1 MNGPPPASF
10 PAFDVSKRDRA
21 DALTVIGLTVTY
33 RTRGRDREV
42 LHDISLR
49 VKRGEAYGLVGES
62 GCGKSTMAMAA
73 LRYLP
78 RNGKVKAGK
87 ILIAGQD
94 VQALDAQAL
103 RELRATTISMVY
115 QDPGR
120 ALNPSMTIARQV
132 AEAFEA
138 AGASRSEALTRT
150 LEMLKRVRIAAPER
164 VMESYPHQL
173 SGGMQQ
179 RVVIAMALAS
189 NPALLILDEPT
200 TGLDATVEAEVL
212 DLVAQLRREL
222 GTAVLFISHN
232 LAVIGRMCERVGVLY
247 AGKLVEEGATAD
259 VFARPRH
266 PYTVGL
272 LRCLPTAG
280 RSKTLERLDT
290 IAGQLPAPGSVTQG
304 CIYAER
310 CRLADERCRRDA
322 PPPHRVAAAHGD
334 QMSRCHY
341 HERAMELPRANAD
354 ADLDAALAS
363 SSQTAFGDSDS
374 PPMQPGMPTRSLAV
388 QAETSVQTPARGP
401 LVLRAEHVSKTF
413 HVAGAALKA
422 VDDVS
427 LDLAG
432 GETLGLVGESGSG
445 KTTLAKLM
453 LGLVSPDAG
462 SVLELDGQ
470 PLPARVTRRSD
481 EQVKSLQIVFQNPDS
496 ALNRAHSVRRLIGRA
511 LSRLGALRGAA
522 QDQRLSALA
531 EAVRLPDRYL
541 VARTRQLSG
550 GLKQR
555 VAIAR
560 AFAGDPRVV
569 VCDEPTS
576 SLDVSVQASI
586 LNLLADLQRER
597 GTSYVF
603 ISHDLHVVRYLSDRI
618 AVLYLGRL
626 LEIGPAAAVFDG
638 PHHPYTEALLSSA
651 PALGEAPRGERVRLS
666 GEVPSPA
673 APPSGCVFHTR
684 CPRKL
689 GAICEQQDPPYLD
702 AGDGHRIRCHIPLHD
717 LRKLQGTPRI

>member
-10 PAFDVSKRDRA
+10 PAFDVSKSERS
-21 DALTVIGLTVTY
+21 DALTVVGLTVTY
-33 RTRGRDREV
+33 RIRGRDREV
-42 LHDISLR
+42 LQDVSFR
-49 VKRGEAYGLVGES
+49 VRRGEAYGLVGES
-62 GCGKSTMAMAA
+62 GCGKSTVALAT
-73 LRYLP
+73 LRYLS
-78 RNGKVKAGK
+78 RNGKIKAGK
-87 ILIAGQD
+87 IVIAGQD
-94 VQALDAQAL
+94 VYALDADAL
-103 RELRATTISMVY
+103 RTMRATTVSMVY

-138 AGASRSEALTRT
+138 AGASRSDALART
-150 LEMLKRVRIAAPER
+150 LEMLRRVRIAAPER
-164 VMESYPHQL
+164 VMDSYPHQL

-212 DLVAQLRREL
+212 DLVAQLRKEL

-247 AGKLVEEGATAD
+247 AGKLVEEGATQD

-272 LRCLPTAG
+272 LRCLPPSA
-280 RSKTLERLDT
+280 RSKARERLDT

-304 CIYAER
+304 CIYADR

-322 PPPHRVAAAHGD
+322 PPPYRVVAAHGD

-341 HERAMELPRANAD
+341 HARAMELPPAAPE
-354 ADLDAALAS
+354 ALAS
-363 SSQTAFGDSDS
+363 GAAGHGGKADGAS
-374 PPMQPGMPTRSLAV
+374 TRSN
-388 QAETSVQTPARGP
+388 PP
-401 LVLRAEHVSKTF
+401 VLRAEHVSKTF
-413 HVAGAALKA
+413 YVGGAALRA

-427 LDLAG
+427 LELAP

-453 LGLVSPDAG
+453 LGLLAPDAG
-462 SVLELDGQ
+462 SILELDGT
-470 PLPARVTRRSD
+470 PLPARVTRRND

-496 ALNRAHSVRRLIGRA
+496 ALNRAHSVKRLIGRA
-511 LSRLGALRGAA
+511 LSRLAALRGPA
-522 QDQRLSALA
+522 QDARLAALA
-531 EAVRLPDRYL
+531 AAVRLPDRYL
-541 VARTRQLSG
+541 GARTRQLSG

-560 AFAGDPRVV
+560 AFAGEPRVV

-576 SLDVSVQASI
+576 ALDVSVQASI

-597 GTSYVF
+597 GVSYVF

-618 AVLYLGRL
+618 AVLYVGRL

-638 PHHPYTEALLSSA
+638 PHHPYTEALLSAA
-651 PALGEAPRGERVRLS
+651 PALDAPGDIERIRLS
-666 GEVPSPA
+666 GDLPSPA

-689 GAICEQQDPPYLD
+689 GAICEEQDPPFAD
-702 AGDGHRIRCHIPLHD
+702 AGAGHRIRCHLPIDELRVVQLHARD
-717 LRKLQGTPRI
+717 EAHDA

>member
-10 PAFDVSKRDRA
+10 PAFDVSKSDRT
-21 DALTVIGLTVTY
+21 DALTVVGLTVTY
-33 RTRGRDREV
+33 RIRGRDREV
-42 LHDISLR
+42 LQDVSFRIR
-49 VKRGEAYGLVGES
+49 RGEAYGLVGES
-62 GCGKSTMAMAA
+62 GCGKSTVAMAA

-87 ILIAGQD
+87 ISIAGQD
-94 VQALDAQAL
+94 VQSLGAEAL
-103 RELRATTISMVY
+103 RSMRARAISMVY

-138 AGASRSEALTRT
+138 AGATRADALRRT
-150 LEMLKRVRIAAPER
+150 LEMLRRVRIAAPER
-164 VMESYPHQL
+164 VMDSYPHQL

-189 NPALLILDEPT
+189 DPALLILDEPT

-212 DLVAQLRREL
+212 DLVAQLRKEL

-247 AGKLVEEGATAD
+247 AGKLVEEGATRD
-259 VFARPRH
+259 VFERPRH

-272 LRCLPTAG
+272 LRCLPDVG
-280 RSKTLERLDT
+280 RSKDTARLDT
-290 IAGQLPAPGSVTQG
+290 IAGHLPSPGSVVQG

-310 CRLADERCRRDA
+310 CRLADDRCRSEA
-322 PPPHRVAAAHGD
+322 PPPYRISAAHGD

-341 HERAMELPRANAD
+341 HERAMTLPRASKD
-354 ADLDAALAS
+354 GAAA
-363 SSQTAFGDSDS
+363 TAIK
-374 PPMQPGMPTRSLAV
+374 T
-388 QAETSVQTPARGP
+388 ETQDTPNTSGNRA
-401 LVLRAEHVSKTF
+401 LVLRAQNVSKTF
-413 HVAGAALKA
+413 HASSGPLRA
-422 VDDVS
+422 VDNVS
-427 LDLAG
+427 LDLAA

-453 LGLVSPDAG
+453 LGLLAPDEG
-462 SVLELDGQ
+462 SVLELDGT
-470 PLPARVTRRSD
+470 PLPSRVTSRND

-496 ALNRAHSVRRLIGRA
+496 ALNRSHSVKQLIGRA
-511 LSRLGALRGAA
+511 LSRLGALRGPAHDARLAA
-522 QDQRLSALA
+522 LTA
-531 EAVRLPDRYL
+531 AVRLPDRYL
-541 VARTRQLSG
+541 GARTRQLSG

-576 SLDVSVQASI
+576 ALDVSVQAAI
-586 LNLLADLQRER
+586 INLLADLQRER
-597 GTSYVF
+597 DVSYVF

-618 AVLYLGRL
+618 AVLYVGRL

-638 PHHPYTEALLSSA
+638 PHHPYTEALLSSVPTLDA
-651 PALGEAPRGERVRLS
+651 VDDSKRIRLD
-666 GEVPSPA
+666 GDPPSAA

-689 GAICEQQDPPYLD
+689 GEICEQQDPPFLD
-702 AGDGHRIRCHIPLHD
+702 AGADHRIRCHIPLVD
-717 LRKLQGTPRI
+717 LRTLQGDSHRRA